1 MQGLWLTSVSFI
13 LLLSGCANEKF
24 RDQVEQSRTPAVQ
37 AVGASADQSTAEE
50 TTEAPASLP
59 ADVTEST
66 AEGESSPMPPK
77 PIFADCET
85 TPDRPIVGD
94 LYQLHP
100 DTKALPDFKKMKAI
114 KKICLAQLDIKTRN
128 FSEGFP
134 GVEKL
139 FEWFALDMR
148 FAVKVPRSG
157 KWEFKL
163 VADDG
168 AILYL
173 DQEKLVD
180 NDGQH
185 ETRERTGRSNLTAGV
200 HNFRVSYFQGP
211 RYSLALELYWKGP
224 QDSEFTYIPAANLM
238 RPTTSSLLSG
248 ME

>member
-1 MQGLWLTSVSFI
+1 MQGLWLTSFCSI
-13 LLLSGCANEKF
+13 LLLSGCANETF
-24 RDQVEQSRTPAVQ
+24 RDQVEQTRTSTVDAT
-37 AVGASADQSTAEE
+37 GASADQTQTNDSAEATA
-50 TTEAPASLP
+50 SMP
-59 ADVTEST
+59 ADITEST
-66 AEGESSPMPPK
+66 ADGETSPMPK

-148 FAVKVPRSG
+148 FTVKVPQSG

-173 DQEKLVD
+173 DQDKLVD

-211 RYSLALELYWKGP
+211 RYNMALELYWKGP
-224 QDSEFTYIPAANLM
+224 QDSEFTYIPAANLI
-238 RPTTSSLLSG
+238 RPGAASLLSG

>member
-1 MQGLWLTSVSFI
+1 MQGLWLTSVSCL

-24 RDQVEQSRTPAVQ
+24 RDQVEQARSPAVE
-37 AVGASADQSTAEE
+37 AVGASADQSAEKDSS
-50 TTEAPASLP
+50 EAAGSVP

-66 AEGESSPMPPK
+66 ADSETSPMPK
-77 PIFADCET
+77 PIFADCAT
-85 TPDRPIVGD
+85 TPDRPIVAD

-100 DTKALPDFKKMKAI
+100 DTQVLPDFRKMKAV

-148 FAVKVPRSG
+148 FAVKVPRPG

-173 DQEKLVD
+173 DNDKLVD

-185 ETRERTGRSNLTAGV
+185 ETREKTGRSNLTAGV

-211 RYSLALELYWKGP
+211 RYNIALELYWKGP
-224 QDSEFTYIPAANLM
+224 QDTEFSYIPAANLM
-238 RPTTSSLLSG
+238 RPEASLLSG

>member
-1 MQGLWLTSVSFI
+1 MQGLWLTSISCL

-24 RDQVEQSRTPAVQ
+24 RDQVEQARSPAVD
-37 AVGASADQSTAEE
+37 AVGTSADQAAEKDS
-50 TTEAPASLP
+50 TEATGSLP

-66 AEGESSPMPPK
+66 ADGTSSPMPK

-114 KKICLAQLDIKTRN
+114 KNICLAQLDIKTRN

-148 FAVKVPRSG
+148 FAVKVPRPG

-173 DQEKLVD
+173 DQDKLVD

-185 ETRERTGRSNLTAGV
+185 ETREKTGRSNLTAGV

-211 RYSLALELYWKGP
+211 RYNIALELYWKGP
-224 QDSEFTYIPAANLM
+224 QDTEFSYIPAANLM
-238 RPTTSSLLSG
+238 RPEASSLLSG

>member
-1 MQGLWLTSVSFI
+1 MQGLWLTLVFG
-13 LLLSGCANEKF
+13 LLLPGCANEKF
-24 RDQVEQSRTPAVQ
+24 RDQVEQTRTQ
-37 AVGASADQSTAEE
+37 AVDAAGTSADQPTEKDAAEATA
-50 TTEAPASLP
+50 SMP

-66 AEGESSPMPPK
+66 ADGESSPMPK

-114 KKICLAQLDIKTRN
+114 KKICLSQLDIKTRN

-148 FAVKVPRSG
+148 FAVNVPRSG

-173 DQEKLVD
+173 DQDKLVD

-185 ETRERTGRSNLTAGV
+185 ETREKTGRSNLSAGV

-211 RYSLALELYWKGP
+211 RYNIALELYWKGP
-224 QDSEFTYIPAANLM
+224 QDTEFTYIPATSM
-238 RPTTSSLLSG
+238 IRPDASLASG